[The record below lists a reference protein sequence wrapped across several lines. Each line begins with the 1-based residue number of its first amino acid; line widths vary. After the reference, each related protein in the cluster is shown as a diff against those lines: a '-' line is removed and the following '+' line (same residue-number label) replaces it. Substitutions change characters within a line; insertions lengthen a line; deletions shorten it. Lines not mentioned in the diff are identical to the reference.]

1 MFFMQ
6 RLWEETAKLKD
17 DLEDM
22 EKKLV
27 EGKMEIEQ
35 TVDDYS
41 KLKVCWTVFLY
52 FLRLQLPAILY
63 FVANASFSLWN
74 LNISALLVFILQ
86 LILCLCCH
94 AYDHAI
100 CACDR
105 CFQFSCVCETPLAG
119 YAAREQSCCLL
130 SSEDFSNDC

>member
-1 MFFMQ
+1 
-6 RLWEETAKLKD
+6 LWEETAKLKD

-74 LNISALLVFILQ
+74 LNISALLVFIL
-86 LILCLCCH
+86 
-94 AYDHAI
+94 
-100 CACDR
+100 
-105 CFQFSCVCETPLAG
+105 
-119 YAAREQSCCLL
+119 
-130 SSEDFSNDC
+130 